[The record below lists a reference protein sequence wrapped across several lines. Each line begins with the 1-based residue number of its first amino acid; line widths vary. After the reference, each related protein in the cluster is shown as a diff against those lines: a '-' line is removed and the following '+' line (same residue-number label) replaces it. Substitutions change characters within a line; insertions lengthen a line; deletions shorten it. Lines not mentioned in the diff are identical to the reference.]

1 MFAGLREEAN
11 IVAAASD
18 ICTENSTINPDNSRR
33 RFEAVTLIIDTALG
47 AASNATANPLMNLI
61 LAAVSNDAIV

>member
-1 MFAGLREEAN
+1 MTDLEGGDPMLYEMR
-11 IVAAASD
+11 IYH
-18 ICTENSTINPDNSRR
+18 CMPGRLPDLNK

-47 AASNATANPLMNLI
+47 ATSNATANPLMNLI